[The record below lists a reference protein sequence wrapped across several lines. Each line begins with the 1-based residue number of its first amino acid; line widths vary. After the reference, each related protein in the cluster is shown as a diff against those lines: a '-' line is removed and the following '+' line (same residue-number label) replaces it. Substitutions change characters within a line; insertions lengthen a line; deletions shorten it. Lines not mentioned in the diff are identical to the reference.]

1 MSMNQQSWSS
11 YAALAIS
18 VCTLLVSVW
27 WLRETRSARILLT
40 VDGHA
45 HSSQNEDTSSFFDLT
60 VEITNVG
67 RVATTVTD
75 VFWNIS
81 NKTGDQEVEAK
92 ETASNADVRYIIEAS
107 ELPVVLEPNS
117 SHAFSMQI
125 PQEKV
130 NTSTIGRPGATVIR
144 RPKPFHRVSHDN
156 TRSEIFGKERS
167 FLEAQ

>member
-1 MSMNQQSWSS
+1 MNQQSWSS

-18 VCTLLVSVW
+18 VCTLLISAW

-40 VDGHA
+40 VAGNA
-45 HSSQNEDTSSFFDLT
+45 HSSKDKRTSSSIDLT

-67 RVATTVTD
+67 RIATTVTD
-75 VFWNIS
+75 VFWSIS
-81 NKTGDQEVEAK
+81 NKTEDQK
-92 ETASNADVRYIIEAS
+92 GGTHGTATIDDTRYVFGTT

-117 SHAFSMQI
+117 SHGFSMQI

-130 NTSTIGRPGATVIR
+130 NSATIGRPGAIVIR

-156 TRSEIFGKERS
+156 TRSEIYGKERS
-167 FLEAQ
+167 FLEA